1 MDVFLYYN
9 INYRLKMWL
18 LKRLFVIR
26 NYIRTFGV
34 FSGYVVEQNV
44 QDIFT
49 TDIIL
54 LMIWK
59 THYKIPWGKRWWLV
73 FWVLMSWRQIWIR
86 LLCMLTVCLLHQQH
100 VHYRMNDVSSHSR
113 SHAGHAW
120 FFKQYAFKP
129 VTF

>member
-1 MDVFLYYN
+1 MS
-9 INYRLKMWL
+9 L

-34 FSGYVVEQNV
+34 FAGYVVEQNV

-59 THYKIPWGKRWWLV
+59 THYKSLEG
-73 FWVLMSWRQIWIR
+73 S
-86 LLCMLTVCLLHQQH
+86 
-100 VHYRMNDVSSHSR
+100 D
-113 SHAGHAW
+113 GD
-120 FFKQYAFKP
+120 
-129 VTF
+129 